1 MVYKHSTSSL
11 MPDLLLPM
19 LLFGSMGAITWA
31 IRGTDGWGGVDGT
44 IVPGMTWGLL
54 WYGLSHWRGV
64 DDRGMVLWLGL
75 GIALGGELGYG
86 QYVSWIQGKLHVNDS
101 VVPIASAIGYVWL
114 LICGI
119 GWAAPGGVIL
129 GWALGGRTSTRHWLV
144 RSLLLLIL
152 LVLLF
157 VPPVIDWLGER
168 FLQIDPTLLF
178 PQADSGRYAGVRDH
192 HLERTIYTNTQNF
205 SVLVWWGLALLVGAL
220 QRDRKT
226 LVTGLVLGLGFGL
239 GFMQSAMWCLGYEV
253 APDYIDWWK
262 MWELNAGFD
271 LGVLYAI
278 LFYWHTRHREVSVLA
293 IKSVAHAFPSERL
306 ETLALAFVGASLI
319 LLAGFEYFFWTGL
332 FLSSFYL
339 VAIGVAGSRMGRTPA
354 SDSVSDRRQ
363 TISFIYGV
371 FLLLFI
377 LFHGGSSRA
386 GVILG
391 LYSADAVDQYAWPAA
406 RILLFVPVAVIV
418 TAATVWYMI
427 RVFRLKSYPEQTSRD
442 PARWSIY
449 MIDLMTAI
457 GCVGALS
464 IWPAKIGVLY
474 AFFLF
479 LALFAFNRMDKR
491 RERALPS

>member
-1 MVYKHSTSSL
+1 MRSEHTTSSIVQE
-11 MPDLLLPM
+11 LLLPM

-44 IVPGMTWGLL
+44 LVPGLTWGLI
-54 WYGLSHWRGV
+54 WYLLSRWKGIDARGI
-64 DDRGMVLWLGL
+64 VLWLGL

-86 QYVSWIQGKLHVNDS
+86 QYVSWIQGRFHVGDG
-101 VVPIASAIGYVWL
+101 VVAIDRATGYLWL

-119 GWAAPGGVIL
+119 GWAAPGGIVL
-129 GWALGGRTSTRHWLV
+129 GWALAGRTSIKRWAV
-144 RSLLLLIL
+144 RSLLLLFL

-157 VPPVIDWLGER
+157 WPPLVDWLGER
-168 FLQIDPTLLF
+168 FLQTGFAAIF
-178 PQADSGRYAGVRDH
+178 PHADTGWYAGTSDR

-205 SVLVWWGLALLVGAL
+205 SVLLWWLAALLVAGL

-226 LVTGLVLGLGFGL
+226 LVTGLVLGLGFGV
-239 GFMQSAMWCLGYEV
+239 GFMQSGMWCLGYGV

-271 LGVLYAI
+271 LGVIYAI
-278 LFYWHTRHREVSVLA
+278 LFYWHTRRRDASVLA
-293 IKSVAHAFPSERL
+293 TKTGVQSFPSERL
-306 ETLALAFVGASLI
+306 ETLALAFAGAVLI
-319 LLAGFEYFFWTGL
+319 FLAGFEYFFWTGVL
-332 FLSSFYL
+332 LSIFYFAAMGL
-339 VAIGVAGSRMGRTPA
+339 AGSLVGRPNA
-354 SDSVSDRRQ
+354 GSEIGDRRRAV
-363 TISFIYGV
+363 SFVYSV

-406 RILLFVPVAVIV
+406 RILLFVPVAVTI
-418 TAATVWYMI
+418 TAAAVWYMI
-427 RVFRLKSYPEQTSRD
+427 RVFRLKSHPAQTAIDSS
-442 PARWSIY
+442 RWSIY
-449 MIDLMTAI
+449 MVDLMTAI
-457 GCVGALS
+457 GFVGALS

-479 LALFAFNRMDKR
+479 LAIFAFNRMDNR
-491 RERALPS
+491 QSGAGR